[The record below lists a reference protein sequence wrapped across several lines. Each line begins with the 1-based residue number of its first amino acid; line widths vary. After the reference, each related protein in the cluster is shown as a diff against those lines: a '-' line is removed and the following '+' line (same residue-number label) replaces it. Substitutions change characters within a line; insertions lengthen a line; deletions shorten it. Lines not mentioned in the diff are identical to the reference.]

1 MKKLLLLSFYLILST
16 FYLQAQAQAPQAF
29 KYQAVIRDGSGQILA
44 DQAVGLQI
52 NLIEQM
58 DFDTASVYI
67 ETHAVTTN
75 AFGLV
80 NLEIG
85 RGTPV
90 SGDFSMVNWANPT
103 YIQISLDAAG
113 GTNYQE
119 MGLAEL
125 LSVPYALY
133 AGNAANNEDADAD
146 PTNELQDWT
155 TLPGIPADISDGDQV
170 DDADAD
176 PTNELE
182 LPTDAQT
189 GDIAY
194 YDGEAWKRIP
204 AGAPGTVLTMGEDGL
219 PAWQRIPGPLD
230 SLLEVTLPDG
240 SSIYAHPMDNSGA
253 VDWGPAV
260 DIADLA
266 NALDIP
272 AAEMDFDGR
281 MNTGTI
287 VAQLGDNNGMAY
299 AAKVCD
305 DLEAFGFDDWYLP
318 AAGELTEMIK
328 QLGPSGSMEMSSA
341 IYWSSTEG
349 SLSNRAWVWAGNF
362 GRLFDN
368 IKNPAGTI
376 ICRCVRK

>member
-266 NALDIP
+266 NALDKLLI
-272 AAEMDFDGR
+272 
-281 MNTGTI
+281 
-287 VAQLGDNNGMAY
+287 L
-299 AAKVCD
+299 
-305 DLEAFGFDDWYLP
+305 
-318 AAGELTEMIK
+318 
-328 QLGPSGSMEMSSA
+328 
-341 IYWSSTEG
+341 
-349 SLSNRAWVWAGNF
+349 NF
-362 GRLFDN
+362 MYD
-368 IKNPAGTI
+368 
-376 ICRCVRK
+376 